1 MAKPACF
8 CVLLALKV
16 EKPNG
21 MDNHLW
27 MDHISLISFKYFFDF
42 CFENRSW
49 GVNQCSNEGLLKKNV
64 LVQRLPMTGVL
75 AFPAPGKHAVSGER
89 QRLPAIEAVWPGRR
103 HGDLTC
109 LQDLW
114 VIFLWGSG

>member
-1 MAKPACF
+1 
-8 CVLLALKV
+8 
-16 EKPNG
+16 
-21 MDNHLW
+21 
-27 MDHISLISFKYFFDF
+27 
-42 CFENRSW
+42 
-49 GVNQCSNEGLLKKNV
+49 
-64 LVQRLPMTGVL
+64 MTGVL

-103 HGDLTC
+103 HGDLTF